1 MLKTFALTAAITAAL
16 ALPLIS
22 PTAGLAAGGDTTS
35 KPKTTETTKDCFQVR
50 QWDPETKKYVR
61 FSEKV
66 NGVWDAGISKCV
78 RPDKTS
84 HLDTETL
91 YDAVRELAYAGR
103 YDAAIAVLDNMPDQ
117 ASDRVLTYRGFTA
130 RKLGDLAVAN
140 IYYRQAIDANP
151 DNILARSYM
160 GQGMVASGDKIG
172 AVTQLR
178 EIQARGGADNWAE
191 TSLRSAI
198 ETGSTYNY

>member
-1 MLKTFALTAAITAAL
+1 MLRPLALIAAITAAL
-16 ALPLIS
+16 TLLS
-22 PTAGLAAGGDTTS
+22 PTPGLAAGGDTPA
-35 KPKTTETTKDCFQVR
+35 KPKTTETSKDCFQVR
-50 QWDPETKKYVR
+50 QWDPEIKKYVR

-66 NGVWDAGISKCV
+66 NGVWDASISKCV

-84 HLDTETL
+84 HLDSDTL

-103 YDAAIAVLDNMPDQ
+103 YGAALAVLDNMPDQ
-117 ASDRVLTYRGFTA
+117 GADRVLTYRGFTA
-130 RKLGDLAVAN
+130 RKLGDLALAN
-140 IYYRQAIDANP
+140 VYYRQAIDANP
-151 DNILARSYM
+151 DNFLARSYM

-172 AVTQLR
+172 AVKQLR
-178 EIQARGGADNWAE
+178 EIQTRGGAGTWAE